1 MQMKTYELPVYMPW
15 SKWRRM
21 VRVSVLRCGAQVN
34 RTLEG
39 IWKSDEIIN
48 ALVRNLQDSDEKVRT
63 AVVQALV
70 ELSNDGP
77 SVIQC

>member
-1 MQMKTYELPVYMPW
+1 M
-15 SKWRRM
+15 
-21 VRVSVLRCGAQVN
+21 SVLRCGAQVN